1 MQLSPRLTTEQV
13 LGRVGDKMFRRI
25 AASRRQMKGRERLG
39 RRRPR
44 LSRVRP
50 GAAPGTLVAPES
62 HQGQPVRI
70 SRITFSPDEM
80 REVEA
85 KTVEECFDLPA
96 QPGVV
101 WINVEGLG
109 QPEVLTK
116 LGEHFGL
123 HPLALEDVLDV
134 HQRPKVEAYADHY
147 FVVMRIV
154 HLSQEVIEEE
164 QVSLFFGPS
173 FVITFLE
180 RAGDLF
186 GPVRERIRHARGR
199 IRNAGADYLAYS
211 LLDALVDALFP
222 VLETVGERIE
232 RLEDEVVERPSREIL
247 PTLHALRRNLL
258 GLRRTL
264 WPLREALVS
273 LQREEASFI
282 TPETR
287 IFLRDCHDHAVQ
299 ALELVEMYRETASFL
314 MEVYLS
320 AQNQRLNEVMKVL
333 TVIATFFIPLTFIAS
348 IYGMNFQ
355 YMPELQWR
363 YGYHATLGLMALIA
377 GGLLGYFRRRGW
389 W

>member
-1 MQLSPRLTTEQV
+1 
-13 LGRVGDKMFRRI
+13 
-25 AASRRQMKGRERLG
+25 MKGRKLLG
-39 RRRPR
+39 LRRPR

-147 FVVMRIV
+147 FVVMRMV
-154 HLSQEVIEEE
+154 RLNQEMIEEE

-173 FVITFLE
+173 FVVTFQE
-180 RAGDLF
+180 RVGDVF

-211 LLDALVDALFP
+211 ILDSLVDALFP
-222 VLETVGERIE
+222 VLEALGERVE
-232 RLEDEVVERPSREIL
+232 QLEDEVIERPSQEIL
-247 PTLHALRRNLL
+247 PKIHALRRDLL

-264 WPLREALVS
+264 WPLREALVV
-273 LQREEASFI
+273 LQREESSFI

-299 ALELVEMYRETASFL
+299 ALELVEMYRETAAFL

-333 TVIATFFIPLTFIAS
+333 TVVGTLFIPLTFIAS

-355 YMPELQWR
+355 HMPELQWR
-363 YGYHATLGLMALIA
+363 YGYPAALGLMALVA
-377 GGLLGYFRRRGW
+377 GGLLAYFRRRGW